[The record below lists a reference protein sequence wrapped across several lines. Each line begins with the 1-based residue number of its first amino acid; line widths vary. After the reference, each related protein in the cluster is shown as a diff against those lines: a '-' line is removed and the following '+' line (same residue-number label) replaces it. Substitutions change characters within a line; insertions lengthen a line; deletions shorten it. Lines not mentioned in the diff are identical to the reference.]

1 MTINILIAPQVRITV
16 MSCIHTLI
24 RIQKY
29 IVVSWEAIVLF
40 FVDVLL

>member
-1 MTINILIAPQVRITV
+1 MAINILIAPQVHITV
-16 MSCIHTLI
+16 MTCIHTLI
-24 RIQKY
+24 RIQWY